1 MGLCE
6 WVTTQTVK
14 IIDKNKNKNK
24 NLDSRT
30 QIEKSV

>member
-6 WVTTQTVK
+6 WITTQTVK
-14 IIDKNKNKNK
+14 IIDKNKNK